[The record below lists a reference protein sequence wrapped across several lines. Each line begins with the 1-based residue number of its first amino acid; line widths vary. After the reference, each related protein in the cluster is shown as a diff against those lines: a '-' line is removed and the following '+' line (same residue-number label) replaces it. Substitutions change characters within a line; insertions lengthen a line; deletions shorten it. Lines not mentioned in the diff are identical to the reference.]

1 MTRLSDLQDSIA
13 QTCRSLA
20 AQGLVLGTAGNVS
33 VRFGEQI
40 AITATGA
47 VFETMA
53 RGDIVLVDGEGTL
66 ISGEVAPTSEL
77 GLHLGVYRLCDAG
90 AVVHTHAPAAIGVGL
105 ITDELPCVH
114 YQMLLLGGAV
124 RVAPFATFG
133 TTELAD
139 HVLAALSGRTAALMA
154 NHGAVTT
161 GPTLQAAVDATTLLE
176 WACRIYLS
184 AAAAGTPRALDSQ
197 QQQDVVTAALQRN
210 YGTSQR
216 AGNDRPVRSRNS

>member
-1 MTRLSDLQDSIA
+1 MTCADDLQNSIA

-33 VRFGEQI
+33 VRFGEHI

-47 VFETMA
+47 VFESMT
-53 RGDIVLVDGEGTL
+53 REDIVLIDSEGTV
-66 ISGEVAPTSEL
+66 ISGRSAPTSEL
-77 GLHLGVYRLCDAG
+77 ELHLGVYRQHDAG
-90 AVVHTHAPAAIGVGL
+90 AVVHTHAPAAIGIGL
-105 ITDELPCVH
+105 ITDELPCIH

-154 NHGAVTT
+154 NHGAVTI
-161 GPTLQAAVDATTLLE
+161 GPTLQAALDATTLLE
-176 WACRIYLS
+176 WASRIYLS
-184 AAAAGTPRALDSQ
+184 AAAAGTPRALDSKQ
-197 QQQDVVTAALQRN
+197 QEDVVTAALQRN

-216 AGNDRPVRSRNS
+216 AANDRTVRS